1 MEYVLG
7 EKEQHCIFCPE
18 SHGRSDEERLILY
31 RGELSMVIMNRFPYQ
46 SGHLLVAPW
55 RHVPDLE
62 GLTDEELLDLTKTL
76 RRAIRVLEAEMNPD
90 GFNVGI
96 NIGEVAGAGY
106 ESHLHYHVVPR
117 WKGDNNFIAVF
128 GETRVISEHIRASFE
143 KLRVHY
149 EKDGLNEGG

>member
-1 MEYVLG
+1 MDYVLG
-7 EKEQHCIFCPE
+7 EKEAHCIFCPQAG
-18 SHGRSDEERLILY
+18 GRSDDERLILF
-31 RGELSMVIMNRFPYQ
+31 RGELSMVMMNRFPYQ

-62 GLTDEELLDLTKTL
+62 GLTDEELLDLSKVL
-76 RRAIRVLEAEMNPD
+76 RRSLRALKAEMNPD

-106 ESHLHYHVVPR
+106 EAHLHYHVVPR
-117 WKGDNNFIAVF
+117 WTGDNNFIAVL

-143 KLRVHY
+143 KLRVHF
-149 EKDGLNEGG
+149 ERDG